1 MDLYDVILKRRSVRS
16 YTAEEIPEEKLR
28 RIIEAGLLA
37 PTSRNRKPCEFFVIK
52 DKAMLKSLSEVKPA
66 GGAMLKDCAAAVV
79 VAGDGDKA
87 DTWIEDS
94 SIALSYMQLM
104 AAEQGVGSC
113 WCQVHLRGSRSGSD
127 AESCVRG
134 LISAPDNFR
143 IVGILA
149 LGMPENELEPHSP
162 GDADW
167 SKVHYIPA
175 D

>member
-1 MDLYDVILKRRSVRS
+1 MELYDVILKRRSVRS
-16 YTAEEIPEEKLR
+16 YTAEAIPEEKLR

-66 GGAMLKDCAAAVV
+66 GGAMLKGCAAAVV
-79 VAGDGDKA
+79 VAGDSDKA

-104 AAEQGVGSC
+104 AADLGVGSC
-113 WCQVHLRGSRSGSD
+113 WCQIRLRGSSSGAE
-127 AESCVRG
+127 AESCVRQ
-134 LISAPDNFR
+134 LLSAPDNYR

-149 LGMPENELEPHSP
+149 LGMPENEPDPHSP

-167 SKVHYIPA
+167 SKVRHIPA
-175 D
+175 E

>member
-1 MDLYDVILKRRSVRS
+1 MELYDVILKRRSVRN
-16 YTAEEIPEEKLR
+16 YTSEKIPEEKLR

-37 PTSRNRKPCEFFVIK
+37 PTSRNRRPCEFYVIR

-79 VAGDGDKA
+79 VAGDSDKA

-94 SIALSYMQLM
+94 SIALVLMQLM
-104 AAEQGVGSC
+104 ATDLGVGSC
-113 WCQVHLRGSRSGSD
+113 WCQIRLRGSSSGTD

-134 LISAPDNFR
+134 LISAPDNYR

-149 LGMPENELEPHSP
+149 LGMPENMPEPHSP
-162 GDADW
+162 CDADW
-167 SKVHYIPA
+167 SKVHYIPVE
-175 D
+175 

>member
-37 PTSRNRKPCEFFVIK
+37 PTGRNRKPCEFYVIK
-52 DKAMLKSLSEVKPA
+52 DKTLLKKLSEVKPM
-66 GGAMLKDCAAAVV
+66 GGSMLAECSAAIVV
-79 VAGDGDKA
+79 MGDSDKS

-104 AAEQGVGSC
+104 AVDRGVGSC
-113 WCQVHLRGSRSGSD
+113 WCQIHLRGSSSGSD
-127 AESCVRG
+127 AESRVRR
-134 LISAPDNFR
+134 LLSAPDNFR

-149 LGMPENELEPHSP
+149 LGMPENMPEPHSP
-162 GDADW
+162 CDADW
-167 SKVHYIPA
+167 SKVHFVTGE
-175 D
+175 

>member
-1 MDLYDVILKRRSVRS
+1 MELYDVILKRRSIRS
-16 YTAEEIPEEKLR
+16 YSAEEIPEEKLS
-28 RIIEAGLLA
+28 RIVEAGLLA
-37 PTSRNRKPCEFFVIK
+37 PTSRNRKPCEFYVIK

-66 GGAMLKDCAAAVV
+66 GGAMLKGCSAAIAVM
-79 VAGDGDKA
+79 GDSDKA

-94 SIALSYMQLM
+94 SIALCYMQLM
-104 AAEQGVGSC
+104 ATDLGVGSC
-113 WCQVHLRGSRSGSD
+113 WCQIRLRGSHDGPD

-134 LISAPDNFR
+134 LISAPDNYR

-175 D
+175 E

>member
-1 MDLYDVILKRRSVRS
+1 MELYEIILKRRSVRS
-16 YTAEEIPEEKLR
+16 YTAEAIPEEKLR

-37 PTSRNRKPCEFFVIK
+37 PTSRNRKPCEFYVIG

-79 VAGDGDKA
+79 VAGDSDKA

-94 SIALSYMQLM
+94 SIALSYMQLT
-104 AAEQGVGSC
+104 ATDIGVGSC
-113 WCQVHLRGSRSGSD
+113 WCQIRLRGSRSGSD

-134 LISAPDNFR
+134 LLSAPDNYR

-149 LGMPENELEPHSP
+149 LGMPENMPDPHSP
-162 GDADW
+162 GDADR
-167 SKVHYIPA
+167 SKVHYVTA
-175 D
+175 E

>member
-1 MDLYDVILKRRSVRS
+1 MELYEIILKRRSVRS
-16 YTAEEIPEEKLR
+16 YTAEAIPEEKLR
-28 RIIEAGLLA
+28 RIIETGLLA
-37 PTSRNRKPCEFFVIK
+37 PTSRNRKPCEFYVIG

-79 VAGDGDKA
+79 VAGDSDKA

-104 AAEQGVGSC
+104 ATEQGVGSC
-113 WCQVHLRGSRSGSD
+113 WCQIRLRGSSSGSD
-127 AESCVRG
+127 AEGCVRG

-149 LGMPENELEPHSP
+149 LGMPQNEPEPHSP
-162 GDADW
+162 CDADW
-167 SKVHYIPA
+167 SKVHCIPA
-175 D
+175 E